1 MRDGAH
7 TNVTPATESPA
18 ESQEKSMNDKTINA
32 ELDRSPATAADGA
45 SRPGLLTIG
54 RIVAVTAAFS
64 LLVGIIAGPIIA
76 NNHAQAAD
84 TSGTPEHTITVSG
97 SGDVSVAPDVADVIL
112 GVSVTKPTV
121 KDARAAA
128 ASSMEAVVAAVK
140 KVGVADKDL
149 ATVDLSL
156 SPVYDYGSGNSV
168 PRLVGYQFSNT
179 LKVTVRDLTNVAAV
193 VDDSV
198 AAGADTVQGISFRLD
213 NPKPIE
219 VQARQLA
226 MTDARTKADALA
238 QAANVQI
245 KGVASITEVTVS
257 SPIYYAAA
265 GLADKTAQVSTPI
278 QTGTTDITIQVTV
291 SYLIG

>member
-1 MRDGAH
+1 
-7 TNVTPATESPA
+7 
-18 ESQEKSMNDKTINA
+18 MNDKTMNDKTMNEETINA
-32 ELDRSPATAADGA
+32 RLDRSPVSAAEGS
-45 SRPGLLTIG
+45 SRPGPLTLG
-54 RIVAVTAAFS
+54 RIVAVTAALS

-76 NNHAQAAD
+76 NNHAQGAD
-84 TSGTPEHTITVSG
+84 TSGTPEHTIAVSG
-97 SGDVSVAPDVADVIL
+97 LGDVSVAPDVADVVL

-128 ASSMEAVVAAVK
+128 ASSMDAVLAAVK
-140 KVGVADKDL
+140 KDGVADKDL

-156 SPVYDYGSGNSV
+156 SPVYDYSSGSSV

-179 LKVTVRDLTNVAAV
+179 IKVTVRDLANVAAV
-193 VDDSV
+193 VDDAV
-198 AAGADTVQGISFRLD
+198 AAGATTVQGISFRLD
-213 NPKPIE
+213 DPKAVE
-219 VQARQLA
+219 AQARQLA

-238 QAANVQI
+238 QAADVQI
-245 KGVASITEVTVS
+245 KGVASIAEVTVS

-265 GLADKTAQVSTPI
+265 DLADKAAAPVSTPI